1 MVSKAKQVGVGAM
14 SESREALER
23 HNAFFV
29 YFFDDEV
36 PVLLRE
42 VLASRRAGWRIVDV
56 GCGDG
61 TLVWALKRAG
71 LLRPDDRVEGVDL
84 SRVRVENFRR
94 YTGYPART
102 YDGGRLPWPSGSV
115 DLVMT
120 TQVLEHVEDESAF
133 LRELCRLVKPRGR
146 VFLSTVMKRPWAWY
160 FYRNPYGRW
169 VLEPTHLREYNSLE
183 ELELVFRRNGLEPLN
198 HRTTAVTFSP
208 FNTWLRVWYRLFK
221 PKNFLES
228 VRMTPWLRWAQ
239 RFRVRI
245 PGYFYVDFIL
255 RTAVIRRRGF

>member
-102 YDGGRLPWPSGSV
+102 YDGRRLPWPSGSV
-115 DLVMT
+115 DLVLNT
-120 TQVLEHVEDESAF
+120 GVLEHVEDEAGF
-133 LRELCRLVKPRGR
+133 LSELRRVLKPSGR
-146 VFLSTVMKRPWAWY
+146 IFLSTVTKRPWAWY
-160 FYRNPYGRW
+160 FYRNRYGRW
-169 VLEPTHLREYNSLE
+169 VLEPTHLREYGSVE
-183 ELELVFRRNGLEPLN
+183 ELGGLFLRNGLKVERWRTEPV
-198 HRTTAVTFSP
+198 RFSLVNP
-208 FNTWLRVWYRLFK
+208 FLRLVNRLLG
-221 PKNFLES
+221 PKDFLAS
-228 VRMTPWLRWAQ
+228 IHKVGWVRALQ
-239 RFRVRI
+239 RLRVRI
-245 PGYFYVDFIL
+245 PGYDLADFL
-255 RTAVIRRRGF
+255 LARSGARR